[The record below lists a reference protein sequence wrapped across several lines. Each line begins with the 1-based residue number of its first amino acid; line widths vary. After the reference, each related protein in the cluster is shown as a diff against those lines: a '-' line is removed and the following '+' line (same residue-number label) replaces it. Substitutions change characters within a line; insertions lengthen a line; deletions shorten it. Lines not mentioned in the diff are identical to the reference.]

1 MVQFGASVTR
11 FEYICTKL
19 PPMADNNKYFVEPGP
34 FDCREI
40 SDYPETIFDTARETA
55 ETHLEAQAQHL
66 SGIESRCVTLLG
78 WLLAAISGLVGYIA
92 VSLSGLN
99 DTRNIKLLVIALL
112 ALLVFSAA
120 AGVLIKSNLYKR
132 SSYLPGVDP
141 DLLFHKDLRG
151 WIEQHYPKEEWA
163 KMTKGCYLQT
173 LQDHI
178 IYNNE
183 EIAHRVKGYRTS
195 LWIILYGLLSLLIS
209 SIAIS
214 LF

>member
-1 MVQFGASVTR
+1 
-11 FEYICTKL
+11 
-19 PPMADNNKYFVEPGP
+19 MADNNKYFVDPEP

-40 SDYPETIFDTARETA
+40 SDYPEAIFDTACETA
-55 ETHLEAQAQHL
+55 EAHVDAQAQHL
-66 SGIESRCVTLLG
+66 SVIESRCVTILG

-92 VSLSGLN
+92 VFLSGTPEAQN
-99 DTRNIKLLVIALL
+99 VKLFVIALM
-112 ALLVFSAA
+112 AMIIFCVA
-120 AGVLIKSNLYKR
+120 AGILIKTNLYKR

-141 DLLFHKDLRG
+141 DLLFHKDLRE
-151 WIEQHYPKEEWA
+151 WVEQHYPKEEWA
-163 KMTKGCYLQT
+163 KMIKGCYLQT

-183 EIAHRVKGYRTS
+183 EIRRRVKGYRTS
-195 LWIILYGLLSLLIS
+195 LLIILYGLMSLLIS